1 MEYIYEA
8 RDIIPRTLCEEII
21 EKFEND
27 PNKFKGQVGK
37 DVIKLEIKKTI
48 DLSLHKYM
56 DWKPIND
63 IVEKLLVS
71 TLDTYFN
78 YMIQVVFNGSDSIVR
93 QMFSQN
99 IDVSGFQ
106 LQKYS
111 VGDFFHWHVDDKLIE
126 KRILAFILYLN
137 DNESCTEFLNGKL
150 CTPETGKILFFPATW
165 TYTHRGQIIQ
175 HGTKYIITGF
185 INECI

>member
-8 RDIIPRTLCEEII
+8 HDIVPKELCQEII

-27 PNKFKGQVGK
+27 PDKFKGLVGNGVLNLK
-37 DVIKLEIKKTI
+37 LKRTTDLVIHDHI
-48 DLSLHKYM
+48 

-63 IVEKLLVS
+63 ILEKLLVS

-78 YMIQVVFNGSDSIVR
+78 YMIRHVFNDNDFVVR
-93 QMFSQN
+93 QMFSEN

-111 VGDFFHWHVDDKLIE
+111 TGDIFDWHVDDMLGR
-126 KRILAFILYLN
+126 KRLLAFLIYLN
-137 DNESCTEFLNGKL
+137 DNDGCTEFLNGKV
-150 CTPETGKILFFPATW
+150 CKPETGKILFFPATW
-165 TYTHRGQIIQ
+165 TYTHRGQKIKQ
-175 HGTKYIITGF
+175 GTKYVISGF
-185 INECI
+185 IHECI